1 MGRPTSRTSGSKPQ
15 TKNLHSPDELLTFE
29 KGRASTVRVADMVV
43 SLLEQQPGW
52 RWSEHIK
59 PVAGTDSCQFHHIGF
74 SIPGAF
80 MVHMDDG
87 SETMINAG
95 DVFEIPPGHDVW
107 VVGDEPAVSVN
118 WGGWHGWGRPP
129 LGDRLLTTMLMTDI
143 AGSTRLAAE
152 LGDAAWGQ
160 ILEAHN
166 SRVREVFDRYRGQE
180 IAMTGDGFLAV
191 FDGAERAIRCAVDIR
206 SATERLGLQIRA
218 AVHTGEVEFVPGNI
232 RGLAVHE
239 AARILT
245 LAGPDDI
252 LASGTTRE
260 LVSGSDFRFED
271 RGRHEFKGIPGPRQ
285 LYALRTDDG

>member
-1 MGRPTSRTSGSKPQ
+1 
-15 TKNLHSPDELLTFE
+15 
-29 KGRASTVRVADMVV
+29 
-43 SLLEQQPGW
+43 
-52 RWSEHIK
+52 
-59 PVAGTDSCQFHHIGF
+59 
-74 SIPGAF
+74 
-80 MVHMDDG
+80 
-87 SETMINAG
+87 MINAG

-152 LGDAAWGQ
+152 LGDSAWGQ

-191 FDGAERAIRCAVDIR
+191 FDGAERAIRAAVDIR

-218 AVHTGEVEFVPGNI
+218 AVHTGEVELMNGDVG
-232 RGLAVHE
+232 GLAVHIGARV
-239 AARILT
+239 AAE
-245 LAGPDDI
+245 AGP
-252 LASGTTRE
+252 GE
-260 LVSGSDFRFED
+260 VLVSRTVTDLVADSGIEYAD
-271 RGRHEFKGIPGPRQ
+271 RGEHALKGVPGRWR
-285 LYALRTDDG
+285 LYAVAA